1 MTQEQQDKQAED
13 REAFYMQYFEQFV
26 LTAIDRDINKIGCG
40 VSIYNMSLLL
50 DGTFSDH
57 YLELKPLSAITDED
71 AIEVAKLIGIDNSI
85 MLYQKKIDYV
95 KNWLVDRNL
104 NTTHVGGDSPL
115 RILSIMDFLRSRGYL
130 LPFRQYTTQQ
140 LLDMGWAKLKA

>member
-13 REAFYMQYFEQFV
+13 REAFYMQYFGQFV

-50 DGTFSDH
+50 DGTFSNH

-71 AIEVAKLIGIDNSI
+71 ALEVA
-85 MLYQKKIDYV
+85 
-95 KNWLVDRNL
+95 
-104 NTTHVGGDSPL
+104 
-115 RILSIMDFLRSRGYL
+115 RILDINHSGAVEDVKEWLNDGHGFSRIKHKWECLEIFDYLRSLGYL
-130 LPFRQYTTQQ
+130 LPFRQFSTQQ
-140 LLDMGWAKLKA
+140 LLDMGWAKI